1 MDEVFLD
8 HGKPVMEVNIGTVST
23 AVMLVCGL
31 VYLIE
36 VLLPQSV
43 PYLAL
48 SARWVFSR
56 PWTLVTHIF
65 AHGSMNHLL
74 MNLFGL
80 FLFGFIL
87 EKQIG
92 SRKFVVLFFASGLLA
107 GIGQMSASPFG
118 YSLGASGALFGI
130 LGMLAVLKPKMLV
143 FVGSIPIPM
152 MLAAVGWLV
161 GEWIMLG
168 IAGDNI
174 GHAAHLGGLVFGIIF
189 GVYWRVFRLKAPP
202 ERRLIIE

>member
-8 HGKPVMEVNIGTVST
+8 HGRPVMEVNIGTFST
-23 AVMLVCGL
+23 IAMFICGL
-31 VYLIE
+31 VYAVE
-36 VLLPQSV
+36 VLVPRSV

-48 SARWVFSR
+48 SAQWVWAR

-92 SRKFVVLFFASGLLA
+92 SKEFTALFFASGLIA
-107 GIGQMSASPFG
+107 GIGQMTASPVG

-143 FVGSIPIPM
+143 FVSSIPVPM
-152 MLAAVGWLV
+152 IVAAAGWFI

-168 IAGDNI
+168 IGRDGI
-174 GHAAHLGGLVFGIIF
+174 GHAAHLGGLVLGLLFGI
-189 GVYWRVFRLKAPP
+189 YWRVFRLQAPP
-202 ERRLIIE
+202 EHQLIVE